1 MRKLILASLTISSSL
16 AAQTT
21 AGRPRT
27 VPLRGSLEHRLA
39 QLIDAPPFS
48 RATWGIY
55 VVDDRGRVLYQRNA
69 DRLSVP
75 ASNTK
80 LVVTGTAAVLLP
92 SDYRVTTSLYVNGR
106 VDAGVLS
113 GDLIL
118 YGRGDPTWSAR
129 CYGVDTLAP
138 GVCDSSFTAVDA
150 IADSIRA
157 HGIRRITGKLVGDGS
172 YFEPTLIHNGWNAWD
187 LTWWYA
193 APVSGLGFH
202 DNSVDFRIE
211 PGPVVDAPPAITWSP
226 DLGLITFENRARTV
240 PSDSSSTVGDNFFRS
255 GGGIGSTG
263 GGGGGGPGGMEG
275 WSIRAEGTVA
285 LGRKARVESVAL
297 PDPNLYAARA
307 LAAALARKGVA
318 VQGGAASTTDSL
330 AYRTLRCCASPL
342 ADFRGRPL
350 PDIIFPILNSSHNWF
365 AEMLLKLLG
374 RELKGEG
381 SWEAGLDIERR
392 FLIDSVHI
400 DSTAFALEDGSGLAA
415 GNLVTP
421 QAFAK
426 LLAYMHSHPKGGAF
440 VAGLPHAGQPG
451 SLLKRF
457 VGTSLDGR
465 VIAKTGSIDRVNSL
479 SGYIEPTNSRG
490 RTITF
495 SVQANGHAV
504 PYSQMLAQ
512 IDSVVVEIGRTK

>member
-1 MRKLILASLTISSSL
+1 MRKLILASLTISSAL
-16 AAQTT
+16 AAQTPV
-21 AGRPRT
+21 AKRPRT
-27 VPLRGSLEHRLA
+27 GPLRGSLEQRLA
-39 QLIDAPPFS
+39 QLVDAPPFD
-48 RATWGIY
+48 RATWGIF

-80 LVVTGTAAVLLP
+80 LVVTAAAAVLLP
-92 SDYRVTTSLYVNGR
+92 ADYRVKTSLFVNGR
-106 VDAGVLS
+106 LDGGVLY

-138 GVCDSSFTAVDA
+138 GACDSTFTAIDA
-150 IADSIRA
+150 IADSVRA
-157 HGIRRITGKLVGDGS
+157 RGIRRITGKLVGDGS
-172 YFEPTLIHNGWNAWD
+172 YFEPTLIHYGWNAWD

-202 DNSVDFRIE
+202 DNSVDFQIA
-211 PGPVVDAPPAITWSP
+211 PGPAVDAPPAISWAP

-240 PSDSSSTVGDNFFRS
+240 PAESSSTIGDNFFRS
-255 GGGIGSTG
+255 GGG
-263 GGGGGGPGGMEG
+263 
-275 WSIRAEGTVA
+275 WSIRAEGTVP
-285 LGRKARVESVAL
+285 LGKKPWTENVAL

-307 LAAALARKGVA
+307 LAASLARRGVA
-318 VQGGAASTTDSL
+318 VEGGATGVTDSL
-330 AYRTLRCCASPL
+330 TYRTVRCCGSALLDYS
-342 ADFRGRPL
+342 GRPL
-350 PDIIFPILNSSHNWF
+350 TDIIFPILNSSQNWF
-365 AEMLLKLLG
+365 AEMLLKILG
-374 RELKGEG
+374 RELRGDG
-381 SWEAGLDIERR
+381 SWRAGLDVERR
-392 FLIDSVHI
+392 FLIDSVRI

-421 QAFAK
+421 HAFAQ
-426 LLAYMHSHPKGGAF
+426 LLSYMHRHPKGGPF
-440 VAGLPHAGQPG
+440 VAGLPHAGEPG
-451 SLLKRF
+451 SLLRRF
-457 VGTSLDGR
+457 GGTPLEGR

-479 SGYIEPTNSRG
+479 SGYIEGRNG

-512 IDSVVVEIGRTK
+512 IDSVVVEIGKTK